1 MNPNPETIKT
11 LVFAVAFATLTVI
24 AYHYIVRYIREKQMM
39 RILAESL
46 LENNSPLQ
54 NHTQKFRKEYVV
66 GKDGDLVQ
74 VTGVNKRRRYT
85 ELEDKIIL
93 ESNLRDNAI
102 AEQLGRTIAAIHV
115 RRHSLKKNKSL

>member
-39 RILAESL
+39 QILAESL
-46 LENNSPLQ
+46 CNNFDD
-54 NHTQKFRKEYVV
+54 TQHFHKEFESIHHA
-66 GKDGDLVQ
+66 KEAVQ
-74 VTGVNKRRRYT
+74 AQGNKRRRYT

-102 AEQLGRTIAAIHV
+102 AEQLGRTISAIHV